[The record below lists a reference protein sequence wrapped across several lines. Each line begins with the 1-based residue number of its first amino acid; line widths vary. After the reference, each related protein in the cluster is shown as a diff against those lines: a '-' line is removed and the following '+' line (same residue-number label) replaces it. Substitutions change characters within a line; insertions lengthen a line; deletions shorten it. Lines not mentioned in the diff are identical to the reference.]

1 MIMNKKSINF
11 KKILYIL
18 IPLLLAG
25 VIVIRL
31 KRNKDI
37 TQKNVYQFNKDQAIN
52 VQTDAVRLE
61 SVTAGYFYTGT
72 FEPSK
77 ETRLSAEVQGKINAM
92 YADAGS
98 IVKKGQALIQLDD
111 ALLNQQLN
119 TVNVQMQN
127 ITSEVEIQLQANQI
141 QINGLEDDIRRYKI
155 LVAADAIQGIQL
167 EKAELQL
174 QTAKNQRSTIMQKSS
189 LKNAQALR
197 ASIIAQLNKTIVYAP
212 FDGVV
217 TAKLSEVGAFASPGI
232 PLLQVTDISQ
242 LRFTI
247 SVPESD
253 LKMFEY
259 KNSYEIIADAAPE
272 IKLQGKTTLIGSK
285 ANVGNSFPVQFAVN
299 NVSNL
304 TIKSGMFGKLNFKN
318 DTPEQGIVISASV
331 IVGSETQPQVYLVKN
346 GKAILQNI
354 TISKK
359 FENKVAISAGLK
371 EGDVIV
377 TNGFINLFEGANV
390 LIKN

>member
-1 MIMNKKSINF
+1 MNKKSINL
-11 KKILYIL
+11 KKVLYIL
-18 IPLLLAG
+18 IPLMLVG
-25 VIVIRL
+25 IIVIRL
-31 KRNKDI
+31 KNNKDT

-52 VQTDAVRLE
+52 VKTDTVRLE
-61 SVTAGYFYTGT
+61 SISAGYFYTGT
-72 FEPSK
+72 FEPNK

-98 IVKKGQALIQLDD
+98 IVKKGQALIKLDD

-119 TVNVQMQN
+119 TVNVQIQN
-127 ITSEVEIQLQANQI
+127 IKAEVEIQSQANQI
-141 QINGLEDDIRRYKI
+141 QINGLEDDVRRYKI

-174 QTAKNQRSTIMQKSS
+174 QTAKNQRSNIMQKSS
-189 LKNAQALR
+189 LKNAEALR
-197 ASIIAQLNKTIVYAP
+197 ASIMAQLNKTTVYAP
-212 FDGVV
+212 FNGVV

-242 LRFTI
+242 LRFTVT
-247 SVPESD
+247 VPESN
-253 LKMFEY
+253 LKLFDY

-272 IKLQGKTTLIGSK
+272 IKLQGKTSLIGSK
-285 ANVGNSFPVQFAVN
+285 ANVGNSFPVQFTVN
-299 NVSNL
+299 NVLNL
-304 TIKSGMFGKLNFKN
+304 TIKSGMFGKLNLKN
-318 DTPEQGIVISASV
+318 DTPEQGIVLPASV
-331 IVGSETQPQVYLVKN
+331 IVGSESQPQVYLVKN

-359 FENKVAISAGLK
+359 FENKVAVSAGLK

-377 TNGFINLFEGANV
+377 TTGFINLFDGANV
-390 LIKN
+390 TIKN

>member
-1 MIMNKKSINF
+1 MNKKSINL
-11 KKILYIL
+11 KKVLYIL
-18 IPLLLAG
+18 IPLMLVG
-25 VIVIRL
+25 IIVIRL
-31 KRNKDI
+31 KNNKDT

-52 VQTDAVRLE
+52 VKTDTVWLE
-61 SVTAGYFYTGT
+61 SISAGYFYTGT
-72 FEPSK
+72 FEPNK

-98 IVKKGQALIQLDD
+98 IVKKGQALIKLDD

-119 TVNVQMQN
+119 TVNVQIQN
-127 ITSEVEIQLQANQI
+127 IKAEVEIQLQANQI
-141 QINGLEDDIRRYKI
+141 QINGLEDDVRRYKI

-174 QTAKNQRSTIMQKSS
+174 QTAKNQRSNIMQKSS
-189 LKNAQALR
+189 LKNAEALR
-197 ASIIAQLNKTIVYAP
+197 ASIMAQLNKTTVYAP
-212 FDGVV
+212 FNGVV

-242 LRFTI
+242 LRFTVT
-247 SVPESD
+247 VPESN
-253 LKMFEY
+253 LKLFDY

-272 IKLQGKTTLIGSK
+272 IKLQGKTSLIGSK
-285 ANVGNSFPVQFAVN
+285 ANVGNSFPVQFTVN
-299 NVSNL
+299 NVLNL
-304 TIKSGMFGKLNFKN
+304 TIKSGMFGKLNLKN
-318 DTPEQGIVISASV
+318 DTPEQGIVLPASV
-331 IVGSETQPQVYLVKN
+331 IVGSESQPQVYLVKN

-359 FENKVAISAGLK
+359 FENKVAVSAGLK

-377 TNGFINLFEGANV
+377 TNGFINLFDGANV
-390 LIKN
+390 TIKN

>member
-1 MIMNKKSINF
+1 
-11 KKILYIL
+11 
-18 IPLLLAG
+18 
-25 VIVIRL
+25 
-31 KRNKDI
+31 
-37 TQKNVYQFNKDQAIN
+37 
-52 VQTDAVRLE
+52 
-61 SVTAGYFYTGT
+61 
-72 FEPSK
+72 
-77 ETRLSAEVQGKINAM
+77 VQGKINAI

-98 IVKKGQALIQLDD
+98 IVRKGQALIKLDD

-119 TVNVQMQN
+119 TVNVQIQN
-127 ITSEVEIQLQANQI
+127 ITSEVDIQLQANQI
-141 QINGLEDDIRRYKI
+141 QINGLEDDVKRYKI

-197 ASIIAQLNKTIVYAP
+197 ASIIAQLNKTTVYAP
-212 FDGVV
+212 FNGVV

-242 LRFTI
+242 LRFTVT
-247 SVPESD
+247 VPEND
-253 LKMFEY
+253 LKLFDY

-285 ANVGNSFPVQFAVN
+285 ANAGNSFPVQFTVN

-304 TIKSGMFGKLNFKN
+304 AIKSGMFGKLNLRN
-318 DTPEQGIVISASV
+318 DTPEQGIVIPAAV
-331 IVGSETQPQVYLVKN
+331 TVGSENQPQVYLIKN
-346 GKAILQNI
+346 GKAVLQNI

-359 FENKVAISAGLK
+359 FENKVAVSVGLK

-377 TNGFINLFEGANV
+377 TNGFINLFDGANV
-390 LIKN
+390 TIKN

>member
-1 MIMNKKSINF
+1 MNKKSINL
-11 KKILYIL
+11 KKVLYIL
-18 IPLLLAG
+18 IPLMLVG
-25 VIVIRL
+25 IIVIRL
-31 KRNKDI
+31 KNNKDT

-52 VQTDAVRLE
+52 VKTDTVWLE
-61 SVTAGYFYTGT
+61 SISAGYFYTGT
-72 FEPSK
+72 FEPNK

-98 IVKKGQALIQLDD
+98 IVKKGQALIKLDD

-119 TVNVQMQN
+119 TVNVQIQN
-127 ITSEVEIQLQANQI
+127 IKAEVEIQVQANQI
-141 QINGLEDDIRRYKI
+141 QINGLEDDVRRYKI

-174 QTAKNQRSTIMQKSS
+174 QTAKNQRSNIMQKSS
-189 LKNAQALR
+189 LKNAEALR
-197 ASIIAQLNKTIVYAP
+197 ASIMAQLNKTTVYAP
-212 FDGVV
+212 FNGVV

-242 LRFTI
+242 LRFTVT
-247 SVPESD
+247 VPESN
-253 LKMFEY
+253 LKLFDY

-272 IKLQGKTTLIGSK
+272 IKLQGKTSLIGSK
-285 ANVGNSFPVQFAVN
+285 ANVGNSFPVQFTVN
-299 NVSNL
+299 NVLNL
-304 TIKSGMFGKLNFKN
+304 TIKSGMFGKLNLKN
-318 DTPEQGIVISASV
+318 DTPEQGIVLPASV
-331 IVGSETQPQVYLVKN
+331 IVGSESQPQVYLVKN

-359 FENKVAISAGLK
+359 FENKVAVSAGLK

-377 TNGFINLFEGANV
+377 TTGFINLFDGANV
-390 LIKN
+390 TIKN

>member
-1 MIMNKKSINF
+1 MNKKSINL
-11 KKILYIL
+11 KKVLYIL
-18 IPLLLAG
+18 IPLMLVG
-25 VIVIRL
+25 IIVIRL
-31 KRNKDI
+31 KNNKDT

-52 VQTDAVRLE
+52 VKMDTVRLE
-61 SVTAGYFYTGT
+61 SISAGYFYTGT
-72 FEPSK
+72 FEPNK

-98 IVKKGQALIQLDD
+98 IVKKGQALIKLDD

-119 TVNVQMQN
+119 TVNVQIQN
-127 ITSEVEIQLQANQI
+127 IKAEVEIQLQANQI
-141 QINGLEDDIRRYKI
+141 QINGLEDDVRRYKI

-174 QTAKNQRSTIMQKSS
+174 QTAKNQRSNIMQKSS
-189 LKNAQALR
+189 LKNAEALR
-197 ASIIAQLNKTIVYAP
+197 ASIMAQLNKTTVYAP
-212 FDGVV
+212 FNGVV

-242 LRFTI
+242 LRFTVT
-247 SVPESD
+247 VPESN
-253 LKMFEY
+253 LKLFGY

-272 IKLQGKTTLIGSK
+272 IKLQGKTSLIGSK
-285 ANVGNSFPVQFAVN
+285 ANVGNSFPVQFTVN
-299 NVSNL
+299 NVLNL
-304 TIKSGMFGKLNFKN
+304 TIKSGMFGKLNLKN
-318 DTPEQGIVISASV
+318 DTPEQGIVIPASV
-331 IVGSETQPQVYLVKN
+331 IVGSENQPQVYLVKN

-359 FENKVAISAGLK
+359 FENKVAVSAGLK

-377 TNGFINLFEGANV
+377 TNGFINLFDGANV
-390 LIKN
+390 TIKN

>member
-247 SVPESD
+247 TVPESD

>member
-1 MIMNKKSINF
+1 MNKKSINL
-11 KKILYIL
+11 KKVLYIL
-18 IPLLLAG
+18 IPLMLVG
-25 VIVIRL
+25 IIVIRL
-31 KRNKDI
+31 KNNKDT

-52 VQTDAVRLE
+52 VKTDTVWLE
-61 SVTAGYFYTGT
+61 SISAGYFYTGT
-72 FEPSK
+72 FEPNK

-98 IVKKGQALIQLDD
+98 IVKKGQALIKLDD

-119 TVNVQMQN
+119 TVNVQIQN
-127 ITSEVEIQLQANQI
+127 IKAEVEIQLQANQI
-141 QINGLEDDIRRYKI
+141 QINGLEDDVRRYKI

-174 QTAKNQRSTIMQKSS
+174 QTAKNQRSNIMQKSS
-189 LKNAQALR
+189 LKNAEALR
-197 ASIIAQLNKTIVYAP
+197 ASIMAQLNKTTVYAP
-212 FDGVV
+212 FNGVV

-242 LRFTI
+242 LRFTVT
-247 SVPESD
+247 VPESN
-253 LKMFEY
+253 LKLFDY

-272 IKLQGKTTLIGSK
+272 AKLQGKTSLIGSK
-285 ANVGNSFPVQFAVN
+285 ANVGNSFPVQFTVN
-299 NVSNL
+299 NVLNL
-304 TIKSGMFGKLNFKN
+304 TIKSGMFGKLNLKN
-318 DTPEQGIVISASV
+318 DTPEQGIVLPASV
-331 IVGSETQPQVYLVKN
+331 IVGSESQPQVYLVKN

-359 FENKVAISAGLK
+359 FENKVAVSAGLK

-377 TNGFINLFEGANV
+377 TTGFINLFDGANV
-390 LIKN
+390 TIKN

>member
-1 MIMNKKSINF
+1 MNKKSINL
-11 KKILYIL
+11 KKVLYIL
-18 IPLLLAG
+18 IPLMLVG
-25 VIVIRL
+25 IIVIRL
-31 KRNKDI
+31 KNNKDT

-52 VQTDAVRLE
+52 VKTDTVWLE
-61 SVTAGYFYTGT
+61 SISAGYFYTGT
-72 FEPSK
+72 FEPNK

-98 IVKKGQALIQLDD
+98 IVKKGQALIKLDD

-119 TVNVQMQN
+119 TVNVQIQN
-127 ITSEVEIQLQANQI
+127 IKAEVEIQLQANQI
-141 QINGLEDDIRRYKI
+141 QINGLEDDVRRYKI

-174 QTAKNQRSTIMQKSS
+174 QTAKNQRSNIMQKSS
-189 LKNAQALR
+189 LKNAEALR
-197 ASIIAQLNKTIVYAP
+197 ASIMAQLNKTTVYAP
-212 FDGVV
+212 FNGVV

-242 LRFTI
+242 LRFTVT
-247 SVPESD
+247 VPESN
-253 LKMFEY
+253 LKLFDY

-272 IKLQGKTTLIGSK
+272 IKLQGKTSLIGSK
-285 ANVGNSFPVQFAVN
+285 ANVGNSFPVQFTVN
-299 NVSNL
+299 NVLNL
-304 TIKSGMFGKLNFKN
+304 TIKSGMFGKLNLKN
-318 DTPEQGIVISASV
+318 DRPEQGIVLPASV
-331 IVGSETQPQVYLVKN
+331 IVGSESQPQVYLVKN

-359 FENKVAISAGLK
+359 FENKVAVSAGLK

-377 TNGFINLFEGANV
+377 TTGFINLFDGANV
-390 LIKN
+390 TIKN